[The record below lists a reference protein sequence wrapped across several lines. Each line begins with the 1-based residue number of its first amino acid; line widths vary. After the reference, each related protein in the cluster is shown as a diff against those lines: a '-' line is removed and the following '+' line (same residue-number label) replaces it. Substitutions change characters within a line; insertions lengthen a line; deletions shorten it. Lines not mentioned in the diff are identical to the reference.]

1 MSSIHLDPCIA
12 PSPHCHRQCMCVY
25 VCVHGAPL
33 HVGLLSPSHTS
44 GAGSGTEHPEGPNF
58 PRLPNPSLLSP
69 FLRLLA
75 IQEYASQVLGNLHA
89 ALLPSSTY
97 SLILSLA
104 PFSSGYPFALFFP
117 SFSFPRLLFASLCP
131 TFSLHVT
138 PPSTSLLWPLAAT
151 VNPAAWS
158 GVYP

>member
-1 MSSIHLDPCIA
+1 MHCSISSLS
-12 PSPHCHRQCMCVY
+12 PSVHVCVY
-25 VCVHGAPL
+25 VCVHGAPQ

-58 PRLPNPSLLSP
+58 PQLPNPSLLSP

-104 PFSSGYPFALFFP
+104 PFSSGYSFPLFFFFLP
-117 SFSFPRLLFASLCP
+117 LSLFH
-131 TFSLHVT
+131 TFSLHPSV
-138 PPSTSLLWPLAAT
+138 PHFLSTSPSLLLSALAFG
-151 VNPAAWS
+151 S
-158 GVYP
+158 HR